1 MLRKLQ
7 KRCEIAL
14 EHTTVFALNHLGS
27 GRWGGGGRW
36 CVCELWTLWGRE
48 GPPSSS
54 HSVSLQEIL
63 SAFGGRNKLLAV
75 IRKVCV
81 PQSRTW
87 WDYGQT
93 KKERTNKRKKENR
106 VKRVVT
112 NFGLQL
118 FFLLISSLKKNTLQ
132 RNMGTYIITWEHRNV

>member
-1 MLRKLQ
+1 MLGKLQ
-7 KRCEIAL
+7 KRREIAL
-14 EHTTVFALNHLGS
+14 EHTTVFSPSIILGL
-27 GRWGGGGRW
+27 GRCGVGGGGGV
-36 CVCELWTLWGRE
+36 CVCELWTVWGRE
-48 GPPSSS
+48 GPHPSS

-87 WDYGQT
+87 WDYGQR

-118 FFLLISSLKKNTLQ
+118 FFLLISSLKKKPSN
-132 RNMGTYIITWEHRNV
+132 GTWEHV